1 MSKFLKSLRAAWSGL
16 QYAVQSQRNI
26 RIQLFVGAMVII
38 AASIFRLSVIEWGIL
53 LFCIGLVMGL
63 ELINTAIEE
72 LVNLVHPEWS
82 EKAGRI
88 KDIAAGAVAL
98 ASLFSIVIGL
108 LIFAHYLFP

>member
-1 MSKFLKSLRAAWSGL
+1 MGKFLKSLRVALNGIK
-16 QYAVQSQRNI
+16 YAIRSQRNI

-38 AASIFRLSVIEWGIL
+38 TASIFRVSVIEWCLL
-53 LFCIGLVMGL
+53 LFCIALVVGL

-88 KDIAAGAVAL
+88 KDIAAGAVTL